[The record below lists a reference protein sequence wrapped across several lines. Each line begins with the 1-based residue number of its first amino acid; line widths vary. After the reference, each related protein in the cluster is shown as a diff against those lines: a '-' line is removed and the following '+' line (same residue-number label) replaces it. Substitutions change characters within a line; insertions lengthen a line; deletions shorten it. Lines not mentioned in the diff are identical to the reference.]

1 MTGRA
6 KQFSSYARVH
16 PTVVS
21 KGRKTGS
28 TLKKKKIAQSLK
40 VPGRGGGPLKTIVT
54 IRVSVTKNPIYIF

>member
-28 TLKKKKIAQSLK
+28 TLKKKKLHSHSKFREGEEVRWKL
-40 VPGRGGGPLKTIVT
+40 
-54 IRVSVTKNPIYIF
+54 